1 MQVTQVAAE
10 GLVRQFKVV
19 VPAAEIED
27 RVTSRLEDLKS
38 RVRMPGFRP
47 GKVPLGLLR
56 KQYGKGVL
64 GEVVEQAVEEGTKK
78 AIGEHGLKPALRPE
92 IEITAFD
99 EGKDLEFAMRVEL
112 LPEVPEVDMKAI
124 SIVRPVAEVDETVRR
139 EALERIARSR
149 QKFQPPA
156 EPRPA
161 RAGDRV
167 TIDYAGTVNGEPF
180 EGGTGK
186 DLAVVLG
193 AGGTIPGFED
203 QLLGAVPGERRVIE
217 VTFPETWGEAS
228 LRGKPARF
236 EVEVKAVE
244 EPLPVT
250 VDDAL
255 AKELGFDDLAAL
267 EKAVAERIEADF
279 KAASRLKAKR
289 QLLDHLA
296 ATYRFEVPAGMVDIE
311 FRAIWEQVEREMKER
326 GLTFEAEGKTEE
338 EMKAEYRAIAERR
351 VRLGLILSDIGTR
364 HGIKVE
370 GSELQQAVIAQAQR
384 FPGQERQVFEYYRNN
399 AAALEALRAPIF
411 EDKVVDF
418 ILQLAQV
425 TEKKVT
431 PEELMREDEEG
442 EPAGGESAAA
452 SASTAAS

>member
-27 RVTSRLEDLKS
+27 RVTTRLEDLKG

-47 GKVPLGLLR
+47 GKVPLGLLK

-64 GEVVEQAVEEGTKK
+64 GEVLEEAVEEGTRK
-78 AIGEHGLKPALRPE
+78 AIGEHGLKPALRPK

-112 LPEVPEVDMKAI
+112 LPEIPEVDLKAI
-124 SIVRPVAEVDETVRR
+124 SIVRPVARVDAKVLE
-139 EALERIARSR
+139 EALERLARSR
-149 QKFQPPA
+149 QKFQAPA

-167 TIDYAGTVNGEPF
+167 TIDYEGTIEGEPF
-180 EGGTGK
+180 EGGSGK
-186 DLAVVLG
+186 DLAIVLG
-193 AGGTIPGFED
+193 AGGMIPGFED
-203 QLLGAVPGERRVIE
+203 QLLGAVVGERRTLE
-217 VTFPETWGEAS
+217 VTFPETYGEPS

-244 EPLPVT
+244 EPLPVA

-255 AKELGFDDLAAL
+255 AKELGLEDKAAL
-267 EKAVAERIEADF
+267 EKALVERIEADF
-279 KAASRLKAKR
+279 KAASRQKAKR
-289 QLLDHLA
+289 RLLDQLA
-296 ATYRFEVPAGMVDIE
+296 ERYRFEVPAGMVDIE
-311 FRAIWEQVEREMKER
+311 FDAIWQQVEREMKER
-326 GLTFEAEGKTEE
+326 GLTFESEGRTEE
-338 EMKAEYRAIAERR
+338 EVKAEYRAIAERR

-364 HGIKVE
+364 HEIKVE

-384 FPGQERQVFEYYRNN
+384 FPGQERQVIEYYRSN
-399 AAALEALRAPIF
+399 AGALEALRAPIF

-425 TEKKVT
+425 SDQPVS
-431 PEELMREDEEG
+431 PEELMREDEE
-442 EPAGGESAAA
+442 EPAAPAPAGA
-452 SASTAAS
+452 SATGG